1 MVTGPKGHGGEPGPW
16 GQLHHT
22 RLPQVSELMFSLM
35 ASVRLSTGGR
45 GLYNAQWDD
54 AKLSTHVNIPTAAEL
69 ATSQCTRSSQAC
81 WSEQQRQ
88 THTHIHAFRTS
99 QWVHTKTTEQP
110 RATDLQ
116 GYGCALKAFLSKEKK
131 KKIGFQC
138 SRFSWIRN
146 SFHLNSKAVLFI
158 YLFKIRWRSYCT
170 WPKFISC
177 ILVEFSETS
186 STKI

>member
-1 MVTGPKGHGGEPGPW
+1 MAWAAVPALWWWVPRVTAEGPVPEASSGADTPSRG
-16 GQLHHT
+16 
-22 RLPQVSELMFSLM
+22 SELMFSLM

-69 ATSQCTRSSQAC
+69 ATSQCTKSSQAC

-116 GYGCALKAFLSKEKK
+116 CYGCALKAFLSTEFFL
-131 KKIGFQC
+131 KKIWCQC
-138 SRFSWIRN
+138 SKISWIRI
-146 SFHLNSKAVLFI
+146 SFHMNTIF
-158 YLFKIRWRSYCT
+158 
-170 WPKFISC
+170 
-177 ILVEFSETS
+177 
-186 STKI
+186 